1 MVRCCCAAGSTR
13 AGRSGIA
20 AENPG
25 RWGEGKGGDHVTRQ
39 VITWKP
45 DNERLKINF
54 AGEKVNWPERMQSA
68 EVLGENPVTFI
79 KKENGRS

>member
-1 MVRCCCAAGSTR
+1 MLLSGRID
-13 AGRSGIA
+13 AGRAIA
-20 AENPG
+20 GWLRKTPG
-25 RWGEGKGGDHVTRQ
+25 GGEKEKEVTAVTRQ

-45 DNERLKINF
+45 DHERLKINF

-79 KKENGRS
+79 KEENGRS

>member
-1 MVRCCCAAGSTR
+1 MTT
-13 AGRSGIA
+13 I
-20 AENPG
+20 
-25 RWGEGKGGDHVTRQ
+25 TRQ

-54 AGEKVNWPERMQSA
+54 AGEKANWPETMQSV

-79 KKENGRS
+79 KEEMKSPESIYETG

>member
-1 MVRCCCAAGSTR
+1 MTT
-13 AGRSGIA
+13 
-20 AENPG
+20 
-25 RWGEGKGGDHVTRQ
+25 VTRQ

-68 EVLGENPVTFI
+68 EVLGENPVTFM
-79 KKENGRS
+79 KEEKEKS

>member
-1 MVRCCCAAGSTR
+1 MTT
-13 AGRSGIA
+13 
-20 AENPG
+20 
-25 RWGEGKGGDHVTRQ
+25 VTRQ

-79 KKENGRS
+79 KEENGRS

>member
-1 MVRCCCAAGSTR
+1 MTT
-13 AGRSGIA
+13 I
-20 AENPG
+20 
-25 RWGEGKGGDHVTRQ
+25 TRQ
-39 VITWKP
+39 VITWKL

-79 KKENGRS
+79 KEENGRS

>member
-1 MVRCCCAAGSTR
+1 MTAG
-13 AGRSGIA
+13 
-20 AENPG
+20 
-25 RWGEGKGGDHVTRQ
+25 TRQ

-54 AGEKVNWPERMQSA
+54 AGEKANRPERMQSA

-79 KKENGRS
+79 KEENGKSCEYL

>member
-1 MVRCCCAAGSTR
+1 MTT
-13 AGRSGIA
+13 I
-20 AENPG
+20 
-25 RWGEGKGGDHVTRQ
+25 TRQ

-54 AGEKVNWPERMQSA
+54 AGEKANWPEKMQSA

-79 KKENGRS
+79 KEENGKS